1 MMEAAG
7 DFNREELEYLIE
19 EKVLEFARDPD
30 SALELREKFIE
41 TVQQRRQEET
51 TISHEDIQEEFG

>member
-1 MMEAAG
+1 MEAAD
-7 DFNREELEYLIE
+7 DFNREELEQLIE

-30 SALELREKFIE
+30 STLELREEFIE
-41 TVQQRRQEET
+41 TVQQRQKEEA